1 MDQEN
6 NPQPNNNQMVTPWE
20 AHSNSEDKTKGID
33 YKQVI
38 SQFGCSEYSEKFT
51 TAIEE
56 LSGEKAHRY
65 FRRGIVFAHRD
76 FDKFLE
82 KVRNKQPIYL
92 YTGRGPSSHSM
103 HLGHTVPFLLCR
115 YFQKAF
121 KMPLVI
127 QITDDEKFLW
137 KNMKIEE
144 SIKLGKEN
152 IKDIIAFGF
161 DPELTYIFSNTEK
174 SYLFQKNILKI
185 DKSISLREAMK
196 VFGFTPESNI
206 GQVEFPSKQIAPCF
220 PSSFSFLKKDA
231 FVLVPAGLD
240 QDPYFRLARD
250 KCRALKEQKPA
261 SIYVSLLP
269 DLRGINM
276 KMSASDSNSSIYLT
290 DTPKQIS
297 KKINKYAFSG
307 GRETLEEH
315 KIHGGDT
322 EVDVAYQYLR
332 YFFESDEELSIL
344 KEGYEKGEVS
354 TGEMKKK
361 CIEVVCEFVKEY
373 QERRN
378 LITDEFVEKFT
389 NEIRNVYE

>member
-1 MDQEN
+1 MQ
-6 NPQPNNNQMVTPWE
+6 NQNEQKVTPWE
-20 AHSNSEDKTKGID
+20 AHTNSEDKTKGID
-33 YKQVI
+33 YHQLI
-38 SQFGCSEYSEKFT
+38 TQFGCSKFPESFT
-51 TAIEE
+51 REIEE
-56 LSGEKAHRY
+56 LSGETPHRY

-82 KVRNKQPIYL
+82 KVRDKKPIYL

-103 HLGHTVPFLLCR
+103 HLGHTIPFLLCR
-115 YFQKAF
+115 YFQRVF
-121 KMPLVI
+121 RMPLVI

-137 KNMKIEE
+137 KDLKIEE
-144 SIKLGKEN
+144 SIRLGKEN

-161 DPELTYIFSNTEK
+161 EPELTYIFSNTEK

-185 DKSISLREAMK
+185 DKSISLNEAMK
-196 VFGFTPESNI
+196 VFGFNLESNI

-240 QDPYFRLARD
+240 QDLYFRLARD
-250 KCRALKEQKPA
+250 KCKSLKEQKPS

-276 KMSASDSNSSIYLT
+276 KMSASDTSSSIYLT
-290 DTPKQIS
+290 DSEKQIS
-297 KKINKYAFSG
+297 KKINKYAYSG

-315 KIHGGDT
+315 KLHGGNTD
-322 EVDVAYQYLR
+322 VDISYQYLK
-332 YFFESDEELSIL
+332 YFLESDEELYTL
-344 KEGYEKGEVS
+344 KEKYEKGDLS
-354 TGEMKKK
+354 TGELKKR
-361 CIEVVCEFVKEY
+361 CIEVVTSFVKEY

-378 LITDEFVEKFT
+378 SITDDFVLQFT
-389 NEIRNVYE
+389 DETNKNIN